1 MTDIN
6 YFLSEKKIFISKLII
21 SGFRNHI
28 DTNLDLSNGISIFIG
43 KNGQG
48 KSNLIEAIYMLA
60 IAKSTRTSY
69 EIELI
74 NNEISKKNGHV
85 QISAIGKSD
94 TKNIQAQIDF
104 DVTTGKTNPDK
115 SLILRKSLR
124 VNGLVRKSPDFVGSI
139 NVVCF
144 EVNNLEILTGPPSNR
159 RKYIDILISQTDQ
172 DYIRTLQRYRNV
184 IKQRNYLLKLIK
196 EKKSSEKELSFW
208 DERLIYEGANI
219 FLSRKR
225 IIQKLI
231 EFLVPQHAILS
242 GGDEIEIIYRPKIST
257 KQQNINNL
265 TREEIESL
273 MMENLRKIKS
283 LEIIQGISLLGPHR
297 DDIEIKFNGELA
309 SSRASRGQSRII
321 VLSLKLSEASILKE
335 LTGYSPI
342 LALDDIL
349 SELDEEKRKI
359 VLETTINYEQVFI
372 TSSDEFIF
380 KNINLPKS
388 KMYNIYEGK
397 VTEKN

>member
-1 MTDIN
+1 
-6 YFLSEKKIFISKLII
+6 
-21 SGFRNHI
+21 
-28 DTNLDLSNGISIFIG
+28 
-43 KNGQG
+43 
-48 KSNLIEAIYMLA
+48 MLA
-60 IAKSTRTSY
+60 IAKSTRTSS

-104 DVTTGKTNPDK
+104 DVTAGKTHPNK

-144 EVNNLEILTGPPSNR
+144 EVNNLEILTGSPSNR

-225 IIQKLI
+225 TIQKLI

-265 TREEIESL
+265 NREEIESL
-273 MMENLRKIKS
+273 MIENLRKIKN
-283 LEIIQGISLLGPHR
+283 LELLQGISLLGPHR

-321 VLSLKLSEASILKE
+321 VLALKLSEASILKE

-359 VLETTINYEQVFI
+359 VLETIVDYEQVFI

-397 VTEKN
+397 VTEKK

>member
-1 MTDIN
+1 
-6 YFLSEKKIFISKLII
+6 
-21 SGFRNHI
+21 
-28 DTNLDLSNGISIFIG
+28 
-43 KNGQG
+43 
-48 KSNLIEAIYMLA
+48 MLA

>member
-1 MTDIN
+1 
-6 YFLSEKKIFISKLII
+6 
-21 SGFRNHI
+21 
-28 DTNLDLSNGISIFIG
+28 
-43 KNGQG
+43 
-48 KSNLIEAIYMLA
+48 MLA

-321 VLSLKLSEASILKE
+321 VLALKLSEASILKE